1 MIALFQE
8 SAREND
14 ILLHTILNHI
24 AYVNRASGS
33 SESGFAHCS
42 HDATPTSRKKQVRF
56 VLKITYATAVL
67 GFALTLAEFF
77 QKFGPYGKTLVSFS
91 LFPSVGNVCTML
103 AQVRLKLDSRPKK

>member
-1 MIALFQE
+1 MLQT

-33 SESGFAHCS
+33 SDSGFAHCS

-56 VLKITYATAVL
+56 VLKITYATAIL
-67 GFALTLAEFF
+67 GFTLTLAEFF
-77 QKFGPYGKTLVSFS
+77 QRFGPYGKI
-91 LFPSVGNVCTML
+91 C
-103 AQVRLKLDSRPKK
+103 AQCFLKKIK